1 MMIGAVLEN
10 KRLYIL
16 DERMEAVAL
25 GVRGEI
31 YLGGEGQARGYVGGA
46 AQTAEK
52 FVPDPFSRS
61 GGERLYRTGD
71 EGRLRAGGRVEYL
84 GRRDQQVKVRGY
96 RIELGEIEEELRK
109 QEGVKESAVLVRE
122 QELVGYVEVEGEAR
136 EKEWKRK
143 LRERLPEYMVPALII
158 RVEQMP
164 HTLNGKVDKKLL
176 PALDHSR
183 VEDAEFIPPSTPVEQ
198 TLAEV
203 WQEVLGVKQIG
214 TLDNFF
220 NLGGHSLKAAQVAI
234 RLQERFGIDLP
245 LRVILET
252 HNFADLA
259 TAIEEHLIEKIEAMT
274 DEETNIILKSS

>member
-1 MMIGAVLEN
+1 
-10 KRLYIL
+10 
-16 DERMEAVAL
+16 MEPVAL

-52 FVPDPFSRS
+52 FVPVPFSRS

-71 EGRLRAGGRVEYL
+71 EGRLRAGGRVDCL
-84 GRRDQQVKVRGY
+84 GRRDQQVKGRGDP
-96 RIELGEIEEELRK
+96 RALGEIGEELRK
-109 QEGVKESAVLVRE
+109 QEEVKESAVLVRE
-122 QELVGYVEVEGEAR
+122 QELVGYVEVVGEAR
-136 EKEWKRK
+136 EKEWKRR
-143 LRERLPEYMVPALII
+143 LRERLPEYMVPAVII

-203 WQEVLGVKQIG
+203 WQEVLGGKQIG

-220 NLGGHSLKAAQVAI
+220 NLGGHSLKAAQV
-234 RLQERFGIDLP
+234 
-245 LRVILET
+245 
-252 HNFADLA
+252 
-259 TAIEEHLIEKIEAMT
+259 
-274 DEETNIILKSS
+274 

>member
-1 MMIGAVLEN
+1 
-10 KRLYIL
+10 
-16 DERMEAVAL
+16 MEAVAL

-109 QEGVKESAVLVRE
+109 QEGVKESA
-122 QELVGYVEVEGEAR
+122 ELVGYVEVEGEAR

-143 LRERLPEYMVPALII
+143 LRERLPEYMVPAVII

-164 HTLNGKVDKKLL
+164 HTLNGKVDKRLL

-220 NLGGHSLKAAQVAI
+220 NLGGHSLKAAQV
-234 RLQERFGIDLP
+234 
-245 LRVILET
+245 
-252 HNFADLA
+252 
-259 TAIEEHLIEKIEAMT
+259 
-274 DEETNIILKSS
+274 